1 MSFDVQNLVWR
12 RISSLK
18 IGTPRGETLQ
28 RPLAWLVV
36 RLGED
41 KDVSSSEMASGAVGA
56 RSRGP
61 KPRLAADFFA
71 ENWHA
76 ARGDL
81 AASLGVVGGEVG
93 RGQGREQQ
101 RGAVGAMAAMASGGV
116 ASWRRS
122 VGAAGTA
129 RGVVLGLARAEWEK
143 EERASRQ
150 REGVARERR
159 KMTRKDEK

>member
-1 MSFDVQNLVWR
+1 MAALDEGAAGGNGGGGGALLAAPDAHRGAFDVIR
-12 RISSLK
+12 R
-18 IGTPRGETLQ
+18 
-28 RPLAWLVV
+28 
-36 RLGED
+36 
-41 KDVSSSEMASGAVGA
+41 
-56 RSRGP
+56 P